1 MERSGSSYEDVWY
14 DGTAVKD
21 LMKKIKDV
29 HTIKVLGLAFIN
41 ILPTELNCGFDN
53 CGLTLASRR
62 N

>member
-1 MERSGSSYEDVWY
+1 
-14 DGTAVKD
+14 VKD